1 MELFFQKGD
10 TFFCFPSLSY
20 ECDFQKLSPPSFE
33 KLFSALPKL
42 LRSPQAL
49 ATLNTLILW
58 EFGHLFISPLSA
70 HMCTLFLYMCFNIL
84 NLLVSDRRL
93 QRVESDSEGE
103 KFWRWQKWWGGGKR
117 SLVERI
123 SPLNARAWAA
133 AQATHGPSSSSVTCG
148 RMRCAGRKVAAGLWR
163 QPEAW
168 PWCSQLCDPGKWLH
182 YPGPRCLFLKI
193 QLFF

>member
-1 MELFFQKGD
+1 MIEGFREW
-10 TFFCFPSLSY
+10 S
-20 ECDFQKLSPPSFE
+20 
-33 KLFSALPKL
+33 
-42 LRSPQAL
+42 R
-49 ATLNTLILW
+49 ILKVR
-58 EFGHLFISPLSA
+58 
-70 HMCTLFLYMCFNIL
+70 N
-84 NLLVSDRRL
+84 
-93 QRVESDSEGE
+93 SEGD
-103 KFWRWQKWWGGGKR
+103 RSDGAGGGR

-123 SPLNARAWAA
+123 SPLNARAWVA

-182 YPGPRCLFLKI
+182 YPGPRCLFFLI